1 MCSSWLSSGEDEP
14 DTEETSHSSRSSP
27 TDSSRVAILQQTT
40 STPCPPKSQPP
51 TRTTENNKTNEET
64 LVSNDYK
71 QCEQTQTPTL
81 ADFINETGMTI
92 ISSASSSSDVNEEM
106 KTLCPKT
113 KDNNLNMND
122 EEIYDTEY
130 QIPSNLVLNAS
141 TSL

>member
-1 MCSSWLSSGEDEP
+1 
-14 DTEETSHSSRSSP
+14 
-27 TDSSRVAILQQTT
+27 
-40 STPCPPKSQPP
+40 
-51 TRTTENNKTNEET
+51 
-64 LVSNDYK
+64 
-71 QCEQTQTPTL
+71 
-81 ADFINETGMTI
+81 MTI

-113 KDNNLNMND
+113 KDNKLNMND